1 MIRVFAIACSLFLC
15 AVITQAAEPVHQ
27 FELQAGDSTR
37 EDCPVWIALPEML
50 RGSKHLQLTNKSNN
64 QSVPSQLS
72 EDGRQ
77 LVFILDQKLPPGEP
91 RHYELS
97 TKTTSTDKEGTKCLI
112 EDGTISLAI
121 GERAILTYHTEIA
134 EPPPGISP
142 LLNRSGHIHP
152 FLTPAGK
159 TVTDEYPSDHLHQ
172 HAIFAAWTKT
182 FFEGERVDFWNQ
194 LAGTGTV
201 GHRELLES
209 TSGPVFASFKV
220 RLVHRVLKAA
230 PRDVLDETWR
240 VRLYKIQH
248 LHTFDIE
255 SIQTC
260 VAKTP
265 LTIAEYH
272 YGGFAYRGS
281 AEWIKNNQ
289 HHIITNETEDRKIG
303 NHTKPNWTAVY
314 GPVGGDLCGAAMF
327 SHPSNFRSPQ
337 PVRLHP
343 SMPYFVYSPAV
354 LGEFDLSPGKPYV
367 TNNRYISFDGKPDKK
382 QLDLA
387 WEAYSSPPKVKWTA
401 SQ

>member
-1 MIRVFAIACSLFLC
+1 MIRIFTIACSLILC
-15 AVITQAAEPVHQ
+15 TASTKAAQPAHH
-27 FELQAGDSTR
+27 FELQAGDAAR
-37 EDCPVWIALPEML
+37 ENCPIWIALPENL
-50 RGSKHLQLTNKSNN
+50 RDAKHLQLTNKSNN

-72 EDGRQ
+72 EDGKQ
-77 LVFILDQKLPPGEP
+77 LVFILDQKLASGESRSYDISINSAPPKG
-91 RHYELS
+91 
-97 TKTTSTDKEGTKCLI
+97 EGTKCLI
-112 EDGTISLAI
+112 KDGTISLVI
-121 GERAILTYHTEIA
+121 GERTILTYHTTVA

-152 FLTPAGK
+152 FITPGGK
-159 TVTDEYPSDHLHQ
+159 VVTDEYPSDHLHQ

-201 GHRELLES
+201 GHREVLES

-220 RLVHRVLKAA
+220 RLVHRVLKDN
-230 PRDVLDETWR
+230 PRDVLDETWT
-240 VRLYKIQH
+240 VRLYNIRD
-248 LHTFDIE
+248 LHIFDIE
-255 SIQTC
+255 SVQTC

-281 AEWIKNNQ
+281 AEWIKNDQ
-289 HHIITNETEDRKIG
+289 HHIITNETEDREVG

-314 GPVGGDLCGAAMF
+314 GPVSGDLCGAAMF

-354 LGEFDLSPGKPYV
+354 LGEFDLKPGKPYE
-367 TNNRYISFDGKPDKK
+367 TRNRYVSFDEKPDAK
-382 QLDLA
+382 QLNLA
-387 WEAYSSPPKVKWTA
+387 WEAYSSPPEVKWTETP
-401 SQ
+401 